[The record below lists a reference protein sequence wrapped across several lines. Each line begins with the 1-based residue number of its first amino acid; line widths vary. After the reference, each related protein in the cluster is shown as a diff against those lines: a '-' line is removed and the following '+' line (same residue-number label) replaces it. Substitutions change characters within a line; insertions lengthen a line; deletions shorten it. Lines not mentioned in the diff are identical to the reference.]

1 MAALHL
7 LFKLKAKSLEVNT
20 KAGAVR
26 CYALKNI
33 HNGSIKTLRKGI
45 AI

>member
-7 LFKLKAKSLEVNT
+7 LFKLKAKSLKFKTN
-20 KAGAVR
+20 AGAVR

-33 HNGSIKTLRKGI
+33 QNGFVKTLFKGI

>member
-7 LFKLKAKSLEVNT
+7 LFKLKVKSLKPKTN
-20 KAGAVR
+20 AGSVG

-33 HNGSIKTLRKGI
+33 QNGFVKTLCEGI